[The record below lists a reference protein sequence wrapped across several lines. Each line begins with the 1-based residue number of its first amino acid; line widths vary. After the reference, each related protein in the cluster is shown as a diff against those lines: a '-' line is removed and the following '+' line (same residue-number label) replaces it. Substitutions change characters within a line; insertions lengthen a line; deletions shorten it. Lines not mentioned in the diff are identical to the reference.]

1 MGPGSRLEGKVAIVT
16 GGAAGFG
23 KGIATKFVSE
33 GARVLIADLSPE
45 AGEKTAAELPGC
57 TFARADVTRRED
69 WTALLATALKEY
81 GRLDIVV
88 NNAGA
93 SYANKASEDVTDADF
108 DLVVGVNVKSV
119 YLSTSVLLPY
129 FLENKRPGCFIQIA
143 STAGVRP
150 RPRLTWYN
158 ASKAAIISAT
168 KV

>member
-1 MGPGSRLEGKVAIVT
+1 MAPGSRLEGKVAIVT

-45 AGEKTAAELPGC
+45 AGEKTAAELGGC

-69 WTALLATALKEY
+69 WAALLATALKEY

-108 DLVVGVNVKSV
+108 DLVVDVNVKSV